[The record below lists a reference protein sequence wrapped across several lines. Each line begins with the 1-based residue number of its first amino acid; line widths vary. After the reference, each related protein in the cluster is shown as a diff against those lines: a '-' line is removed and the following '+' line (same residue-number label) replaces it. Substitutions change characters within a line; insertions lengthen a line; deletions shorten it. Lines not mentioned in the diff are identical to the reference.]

1 MAMGFIE
8 LLENSKSTGRITAKI
23 EQILHNFYLSY
34 RSALCEQGRMV
45 EEYLPLFRQYLTCV
59 ERHLE
64 QPFLF
69 PPYHRGVRTPFDYF
83 RFGQQ
88 FIYPLILFKESKVE
102 GLQHLDNIQKQLSR
116 GDNVILFANH
126 QTEPDPQVIGLLL
139 DKTHPR
145 MAEEMIF
152 VAGNRVTM
160 DPLAVPF
167 SMGCNLLCI
176 HSKKHI
182 EHPPEK
188 KEEKLL
194 HNQRVLQ
201 KLRELLAE
209 GGKCIY
215 VAPSG
220 GRDRLNDRG
229 QIEVA
234 PFDPQSIELFR
245 LIAKQSKRNSHFY
258 PLALATHH
266 LLPPPNT
273 VEKELGERRQAQCT
287 PVHLMFSEEI
297 NLEAIPV
304 GDGADKE
311 TQRAARAKYV
321 WEIVQNNYKRLMQ
334 P

>member
-1 MAMGFIE
+1 
-8 LLENSKSTGRITAKI
+8 
-23 EQILHNFYLSY
+23 
-34 RSALCEQGRMV
+34 
-45 EEYLPLFRQYLTCV
+45 
-59 ERHLE
+59 
-64 QPFLF
+64 
-69 PPYHRGVRTPFDYF
+69 
-83 RFGQQ
+83 
-88 FIYPLILFKESKVE
+88 VE
-102 GLQHLDNIQKQLSR
+102 GLQYLDKIQKQLTR

-145 MAEEMIF
+145 MAEEIIF

-160 DPLAVPF
+160 DPLAIPF

-176 HSKKHI
+176 YSKKHI

-201 KLRELLAE
+201 KLRELLTE

-220 GRDRLNDRG
+220 GRDRLNDQG
-229 QIEVA
+229 QVVIS

-245 LIAKQSKRNSHFY
+245 IIAKQAKRPAHFY

-273 VEKELGERRQAQCT
+273 VEKELGERREAQCT
-287 PVHLMFSEEI
+287 PVHLMFDDEI
-297 NLEAIPV
+297 DIEAIPLS
-304 GDGADKE
+304 DNEDKE
-311 TQRAARAKYV
+311 AKRAARAKYV
-321 WEIVQNNYKRLMQ
+321 WEIVQRNYARLMQ